1 MTFHASPHLCAD
13 ARRCY
18 RYRPKSP
25 STVCCTSSD
34 TPQDWLN
41 YSGGYL
47 SQRYSALDQITPGNV
62 ENLEQKWI
70 FQARSLEKF
79 EATPLVVDGVMY
91 TVQAPNDIVAL
102 DAATGRIF
110 WIYSYSPAPQA
121 RLCCGRVNR
130 GLAILGDTL
139 FMGTIDAHIV
149 AVDAKNGHLLW
160 NTKVAEPDGRLR
172 HHARAAGGEG
182 QGDRRHRRRRVRH
195 PRIPGRVRRP
205 HRQRSLALQQHSR
218 AGREGS

>member
-1 MTFHASPHLCAD
+1 MIRPTFVLLTAALLAQVSSAQVSFDRLVHAAG
-13 ARRCY
+13 
-18 RYRPKSP
+18 
-25 STVCCTSSD
+25 

-47 SQRYSALDQITPGNV
+47 SQRYSPLDQITPGNV
-62 ENLEQKWI
+62 GNLEQKWI

-121 RLCCGRVNR
+121 RLCCGRVN
-130 GLAILGDTL
+130 
-139 FMGTIDAHIV
+139 
-149 AVDAKNGHLLW
+149 
-160 NTKVAEPDGRLR
+160 
-172 HHARAAGGEG
+172 
-182 QGDRRHRRRRVRH
+182 
-195 PRIPGRVRRP
+195 
-205 HRQRSLALQQHSR
+205 
-218 AGREGS
+218 